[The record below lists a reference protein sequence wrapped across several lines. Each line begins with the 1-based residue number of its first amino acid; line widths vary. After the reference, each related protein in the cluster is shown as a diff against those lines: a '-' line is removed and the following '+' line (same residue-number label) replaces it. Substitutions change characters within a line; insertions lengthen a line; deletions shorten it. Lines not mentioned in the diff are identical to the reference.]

1 MFNAVSSWWG
11 AIQKKED
18 DEQNTSGAEDQ
29 TDVPKTT
36 PEGKDIPKGEES
48 GADGGG
54 ATAAPA
60 GSTSPTTI
68 PTPPPSGGED
78 SPPTESASEQ
88 ELSGSDTAIPPH
100 IPPLPAKTKKKKK
113 LRVPSEG
120 VGDEALLTS
129 SDDENAEGPAD
140 AVDEKIEAAKQAIED
155 VSTKAVS
162 AAKEWG
168 SYLFSMSKFAGKT
181 VADTAKQLKN
191 TVEEKTILGEFTRE
205 QEKFVNENK
214 EKGKSAEASVPPW
227 VGYNEEESMK
237 KQILALSADKR
248 NFLRNPP
255 AGVQYSFDF
264 DSLYPVALAT
274 LQEDPELQKM
284 RFELVP
290 KQISEENFWR
300 NYFYRVS
307 LIKQSTQLTSLTQS
321 TGSVGENQS
330 NSSSRRS
337 SVGSESKERSSPQN
351 ITSPPVAASA
361 PSEKEEELPP
371 ESPPHDNEFIS
382 DAFANNPIDDEEIRK
397 EMQQLSVQNKE
408 ASKPDAAGG
417 GEDLP
422 QWEKE
427 LQKELQEYEM
437 VDDSVTADDIDLEK
451 EILQQIEDETKSAWP
466 RCQTTV
472 SSVSVWM

>member
-11 AIQKKED
+11 AIQKKGD
-18 DEQNTSGAEDQ
+18 DEPNSTSGQAQPETEDQ
-29 TDVPKTT
+29 TEAPKTT
-36 PEGKDIPKGEES
+36 SEGKDASKTEES
-48 GADGGG
+48 GADG
-54 ATAAPA
+54 ATAAAP
-60 GSTSPTTI
+60 TSATTI
-68 PTPPPSGGED
+68 PTPPASGGED
-78 SPPTESASEQ
+78 SPPTESASEH
-88 ELSGSDTAIPPH
+88 ELSGSDTAIPP
-100 IPPLPAKTKKKKK
+100 IPPLPGKPKKKKK
-113 LRVPSEG
+113 LRVPSDG
-120 VGDEALLTS
+120 AGDEALLTS
-129 SDDENAEGPAD
+129 SDDEDAEGPD
-140 AVDEKIEAAKQAIED
+140 VVDEKIEAAKQAIED

-214 EKGKSAEASVPPW
+214 EKGKNAEASVPPW

-264 DSLYPVALAT
+264 DSLYPVAMAT

-321 TGSVGENQS
+321 TGSIGENRS

-408 ASKPDAAGG
+408 ASNPDAAG

-451 EILQQIEDETKSAWP
+451 EILQQIEDETKSA
-466 RCQTTV
+466 
-472 SSVSVWM
+472 